1 MNMRE
6 EKSNNP
12 SLPKKKSKKQAW
24 LWPSIYVGFSLL
36 FVGMIWGY
44 NAYVDTDGD
53 VAGNWPRTEGVD
65 GSDETDITVNA
76 QNETLKFPFDEAL
89 LDQVTVL
96 QDFYDVTADEET
108 RENSLLV
115 FNQTYVTNSGI
126 SIALDGQP
134 FEVLAA
140 LSGTVEE
147 VNVDPFTGDE
157 IVLKHENGLITH
169 YRSLTG
175 ILVKKGDVVK
185 QGQVMATATENDW
198 NPTAG
203 VHLQFEV
210 IENGEAV
217 NPRNFLA
224 F

>member
-1 MNMRE
+1 MRE

-12 SLPKKKSKKQAW
+12 SLPKKNKKQGW
-24 LWPSIYVGFSLL
+24 LWPAIYVGFSLL

-44 NAYVDTDGD
+44 NAYVNTDD
-53 VAGNWPRTEGVD
+53 EVAGDWPRTEGVD
-65 GSDETDITVNA
+65 GSDETELAVNA
-76 QNETLKFPFDEAL
+76 QNETVKFPFDEDL
-89 LDQVTVL
+89 LDQMTVI

-115 FNQTYVTNSGI
+115 FNQTYATNSGLSI
-126 SIALDGQP
+126 SMDGQT

-147 VNVDPFTGDE
+147 VNLDPFTGDE
-157 IVLKHENGLITH
+157 IVLKHENGLITK
-169 YRSLTG
+169 YRSLSG
-175 ILVKKGDVVK
+175 ILVKKGDLVK
-185 QGQVMATATENDW
+185 QGQVMAATIENDW

-203 VHLQFEV
+203 IHLQFEV
-210 IENGEAV
+210 LENGEAV
-217 NPRNFLA
+217 NPRDYLA

>member
-1 MNMRE
+1 MRE

-12 SLPKKKSKKQAW
+12 SLPKKNKKQAW
-24 LWPSIYVGFSLL
+24 LWPAIYVGFSLL

-44 NAYVDTDGD
+44 NAYVNTDD
-53 VAGNWPRTEGVD
+53 EVAGDWPRTESVD
-65 GSDETDITVNA
+65 GSDETDLAVNA
-76 QNETLKFPFDEAL
+76 QNESLKFPFDEDL
-89 LDQVTVL
+89 LDQMTVI

-115 FNQTYVTNSGI
+115 FNQTYATNSGVSI
-126 SIALDGQP
+126 SMDGQP

-140 LSGTVEE
+140 MSGTVEE
-147 VNVDPFTGDE
+147 VNLDPFTGDE
-157 IVLKHENGLITH
+157 IVLKHENGLVTN

-185 QGQVMATATENDW
+185 QGQVMATSVENDW

-203 VHLQFEV
+203 IHLQFEV
-210 IENGEAV
+210 LENGEAV
-217 NPRNFLA
+217 NPRNYLA

>member
-1 MNMRE
+1 MRE

-12 SLPKKKSKKQAW
+12 SLPKKNKKQAW
-24 LWPSIYVGFSLL
+24 LWPAIYVGFSLL

-44 NAYVDTDGD
+44 NAYVNTDD
-53 VAGNWPRTEGVD
+53 EVADGPRTEGVD
-65 GSDETDITVNA
+65 GSNGDLAVNA
-76 QNETLKFPFDEAL
+76 QNETLKFPFDEDL
-89 LDQVTVL
+89 LDQMTVL

-115 FNQTYVTNSGI
+115 FNQTYATNSGVSI
-126 SIALDGQP
+126 SMDGQP

-140 LSGTVEE
+140 MTGTVEE
-147 VNVDPFTGDE
+147 VNIDPFTGDE
-157 IVLKHENGLITH
+157 VVLKHENGLVTNYH
-169 YRSLTG
+169 SLTG

-185 QGQVMATATENDW
+185 QGQVMATSTENDW

-203 VHLQFEV
+203 IHLQFEV
-210 IENGEAV
+210 LENGEAV
-217 NPRNFLA
+217 NPRDYLA